1 MTGYPEHSQGVRA
14 ELPGKRGMAGR
25 RAAALTTLLLLTG
38 CSVSSL
44 SSNAAPRVGDV
55 FRDDLSSGGTGPEM
69 VVIPAGRFRM
79 GCVSGRDCA
88 SIEEPVRD
96 VVLAY
101 PLAVSKYEVTFAQWD
116 ACVAAG
122 GCGGY
127 RPDDESWGRGERP
140 VINVSWDEAQS
151 FVQWLSRQTG
161 ATYRL
166 LSESEWEYAARA
178 GTSTAYSWGAEF
190 VSGRANCD
198 GCGSPWDNSRSA
210 PAGSFAANGWGLHD
224 MHGNVF
230 EWVQDCWNGSYR
242 GAPSDGSAWQSGDCS
257 RRVLRGSSWYGY
269 PRFLR
274 SANRYRYSAG
284 NRFRNNGIRVARTL
298 TP

>member
-1 MTGYPEHSQGVRA
+1 
-14 ELPGKRGMAGR
+14 
-25 RAAALTTLLLLTG
+25 
-38 CSVSSL
+38 
-44 SSNAAPRVGDV
+44 
-55 FRDDLSSGGTGPEM
+55 M

-88 SIEEPVRD
+88 GIEEPVRD

-198 GCGSPWDNSRSA
+198 GCGSPWDNSRTA

-230 EWVQDCWNGSYR
+230 EWVEDCWNPSHD
-242 GAPSDGSAWQSGDCS
+242 GAPADGEARRQGDCFV
-257 RRVLRGSSWYGY
+257 RVMRGGSWIDFPWGV
-269 PRFLR
+269 R
-274 SANRYRYSAG
+274 SAIRHRRAADDRDNRRG
-284 NRFRNNGIRVARTL
+284 FRVARTL
-298 TP
+298 AD

>member
-1 MTGYPEHSQGVRA
+1 MIGYPEHFQGIRA
-14 ELPGKRGMAGR
+14 ELLGKRTMPGR
-25 RAAALTTLLLLTG
+25 RAAALATLILAG
-38 CSVSSL
+38 CSVSSD
-44 SSNAAPRVGDV
+44 AAPRVGDV
-55 FRDDLSSGGTGPEM
+55 FRDNLSSGGTGPEM

-88 SIEEPVRD
+88 GIEEPVRD

-140 VINVSWDEAQS
+140 VINVSWEEAQS

-161 ATYRL
+161 TTYRL

-178 GTSTAYSWGAEF
+178 GTSTAYSCGAEIG
-190 VSGRANCD
+190 SGRANCD
-198 GCGSPWDNSRSA
+198 GCGSRWDNSRTA

-224 MHGNVF
+224 MHGNAF
-230 EWVQDCWNGSYR
+230 EWVEDCWNPSYD
-242 GAPSDGSAWQSGDCS
+242 GAPADGEAWRQGDCS
-257 RRVLRGSSWYGY
+257 VRVMRGGSWIDLPWGV
-269 PRFLR
+269 R
-274 SANRYRYSAG
+274 SAIRHRRAADDRDNRRG
-284 NRFRNNGIRVARTL
+284 LRVARTL
-298 TP
+298 AD